1 MAPASLPSGR
11 VLVAIE
17 AIIAIASNAAAKD
30 IAPAASR
37 RCCAGVDHGHART
50 ATPAAGRCEANVLHA
65 SGACTLSA
73 QQAGARPGSRSSVSE
88 SVLKQ
93 DSFNFKLNSGPK
105 PASRPGSRTSN
116 RLSASN
122 LQVDRLGFA
131 PAAKRTSRCA
141 VSEAW
146 GELGRLDD
154 AACLRVMAAPSA
166 ACNVRVACDNDLLRD
181 SELRALPPAGKAE
194 DQTVA
199 AAAAKRA

>member
-1 MAPASLPSGR
+1 MCCTRRGPVPYQRNRQVRVPSFARARIPFAQAGNFKLIEGSSLGR
-11 VLVAIE
+11 RYYGRACAELGRFTV
-17 AIIAIASNAAAKD
+17 
-30 IAPAASR
+30 
-37 RCCAGVDHGHART
+37 RCCG
-50 ATPAAGRCEANVLHA
+50 
-65 SGACTLSA
+65 
-73 QQAGARPGSRSSVSE
+73 PGSRSSVSE
-88 SVLKQ
+88 SVLNQ
-93 DSFNFKLNSGPK
+93 VSFNFKLNSGPK